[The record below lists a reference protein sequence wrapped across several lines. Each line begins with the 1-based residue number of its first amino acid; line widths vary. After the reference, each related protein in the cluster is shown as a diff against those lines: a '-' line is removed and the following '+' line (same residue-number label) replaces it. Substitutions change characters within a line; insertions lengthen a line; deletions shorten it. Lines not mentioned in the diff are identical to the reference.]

1 MSKIQKIYD
10 YLKECNGF
18 FFASC
23 DGDKPRVRPFG
34 AIDEFEG
41 RLYLVTN
48 NQKPV
53 FAQLGENPRLE
64 ICAMNSEGQWIR
76 IEATAV
82 RDDRPEARAHML
94 DTNPGLARMYSVD
107 DRIMEVLYLSDAVAI
122 ISSFSAPSETLR
134 F

>member
-1 MSKIQKIYD
+1 MMHRTAEFLRNCRTFYVATVEGNQ
-10 YLKECNGF
+10 
-18 FFASC
+18 
-23 DGDKPRVRPFG
+23 PRVSPFG